1 MSNKRDLKRTI
12 NYICRDLFAECVA
25 ASLYNGK
32 VSEENVNALLTTILS
47 LHDDF
52 VRRISHPEPGLKT
65 KKYFKVLVEDFEKEV
80 SDIVDQISNLH

>member
-1 MSNKRDLKRTI
+1 M
-12 NYICRDLFAECVA
+12 
-25 ASLYNGK
+25 
-32 VSEENVNALLTTILS
+32 NALLTTILS

-65 KKYFKVLVEDFEKEV
+65 KKYFKVLVENFEKEV